1 MMTNSSGVNR
11 PSVARPGR
19 LAMSPQDYQK
29 LGLEKGR
36 MEPWEDAAHTD
47 GSPGTHEWW
56 YIDAEVDGA
65 ALAIFMTT
73 KPFGGDELSLTP
85 NVTVSLKLPDG
96 SAIEKKATIP
106 ADEFSASKV
115 ECDVRMGRNYFRGD
129 LHSYQVHVEID
140 DFVADVQLTGTVNA
154 WRPAT
159 GYMFFGE
166 NDEEHFA
173 TAQPVPLGDARMTV
187 HKKGLDLAGTG
198 PGYIDR
204 GWTNVPMA
212 KLIHDWY
219 WARVQFGEY
228 LVLVWVLTAEK
239 DYGYHQFKQ
248 FLVTRA
254 GQIVADVPA
263 DGVDITFETSDIH
276 TDSDTGKPIANTLS
290 CNYQAGQTRYTV
302 TFERES
308 DFLKLK
314 FIDTMTGAQLDRAR
328 TTNNDGALLRF
339 AGTATF
345 VHSEGDELVHT
356 QQKEAF
362 WELLYNG
369 HAR

>member
-1 MMTNSSGVNR
+1 MT
-11 PSVARPGR
+11 P
-19 LAMSPQDYQK
+19 
-29 LGLEKGR
+29 
-36 MEPWEDAAHTD
+36 
-47 GSPGTHEWW
+47 
-56 YIDAEVDGA
+56 
-65 ALAIFMTT
+65 
-73 KPFGGDELSLTP
+73 KPLFGGDELSLTP
-85 NVTVSLKLPDG
+85 TVTVSLKLPDG
-96 SAIEKKATIP
+96 SAIEKKATIS
-106 ADEFSASKV
+106 ADEFSASEV
-115 ECDVRMGRNYFRGD
+115 ECDVRMGPNYFRGD

-140 DFVADVQLTGTVNA
+140 DFVADVELTGTVNA

-159 GYMFFGE
+159 GYMLFGE

-187 HKKGLDLAGTG
+187 HTKDLDLAGTG

-228 LVLVWVLTAEK
+228 LVIIWDLTAEK
-239 DYGYHQFKQ
+239 DYGYHEFKQ

-254 GQIVADVPA
+254 GQVMADVPA
-263 DGVDITFETSDIH
+263 DGGAFTFETSGIY
-276 TDSDTGKPIANTLS
+276 TDSDTGKPVANTFS
-290 CNYQAGQTRYTV
+290 GNYQAGQTRYTV
-302 TFERES
+302 TFERQS

-314 FIDTMTGAQLDRAR
+314 FIDTMTDAQLDRAR
-328 TTNNDGALLRF
+328 ATNDDGALLRF

-345 VHSEGDELVHT
+345 VHSEGEEVVYT

-369 HAR
+369 HAQ